1 MRVIKKIFK
10 VLGIIL
16 LVLLGIIILGLL
28 TTTIIHRVN
37 LKKNKE
43 KIMQ

>member
-28 TTTIIHRVN
+28 TTVSI
-37 LKKNKE
+37 
-43 KIMQ
+43 